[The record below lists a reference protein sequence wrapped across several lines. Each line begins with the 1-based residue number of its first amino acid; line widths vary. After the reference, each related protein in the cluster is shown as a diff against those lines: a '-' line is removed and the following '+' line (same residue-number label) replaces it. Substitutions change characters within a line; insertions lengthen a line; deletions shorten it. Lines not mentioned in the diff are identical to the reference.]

1 MKTYVERFEAMVEEI
16 KAHPWLEV
24 VTFKVNPP
32 ASEQVFSDVEAKM
45 KAPLAAH
52 IRDFYSR
59 ANGLRLHWKIK
70 SDLSDEEWEKVAEAS
85 DDYSIE
91 NSDDEDIP
99 FASINLIPL
108 EESIITGHW
117 QSLKLDYPERQ
128 FEFQGKTYGHNEF
141 AKRLRPFDVFTTYN
155 CMAFVLEEGNG
166 DPPAMLLGDYYI
178 EWDNSR
184 LTDFNSYL
192 EMLLATRGISGARAR
207 IYGEDN
213 GDLQPPLRTGTDYW
227 TEERVPNLF
236 KKQK

>member
-1 MKTYVERFEAMVEEI
+1 MKTYVERFEAMAEEI

-24 VTFKVNPP
+24 VTFTVNPP
-32 ASEQVFSDVEAKM
+32 ASEQVFRDVEAKM

-52 IRDFYSR
+52 IRDFYAR

-70 SDLSDEEWEKVAEAS
+70 SDLPDDEWDKVEEAS

-91 NSDDEDIP
+91 NSESKDIP
-99 FASINLIPL
+99 FASINLLPL
-108 EESIITGHW
+108 EESIITGRW
-117 QSLKLDYPERQ
+117 PSLELDYPDKT

-155 CMAFVLEEGNG
+155 CMAFVLEDGNG
-166 DPPAMLLGDYYI
+166 DPPAMMLGDYYI

-192 EMLLATRGISGARAR
+192 EMLLVTRGISGARDA
-207 IYGEDN
+207 IYGEHR
-213 GDLQPPLRTGTDYW
+213 GDLQPALRTGPEYW
-227 TEERVPNLF
+227 TEEHVPKLF
-236 KKQK
+236 RKRQ